1 MAPTR
6 TPPTRP
12 PRRRPRPRRRRRPT
26 TEATAETTPTE
37 AAPTALEAQTALT
50 FDPPPGDGSENDD
63 QAQQAIDGDAATFWE
78 TETYRSDPVLSKG
91 GVGLVLALPER
102 AEVSGVDLRTPGPG
116 FTTAIYTS
124 ASAAPP
130 DALDGWDV
138 AAPSREVTK
147 TRQQIDFAKPARARF
162 VLIWITRLAPAEGA
176 GFSARIAEAQLLGS

>member
-1 MAPTR
+1 V
-6 TPPTRP
+6 
-12 PRRRPRPRRRRRPT
+12 
-26 TEATAETTPTE
+26 
-37 AAPTALEAQTALT
+37 QTALT

-116 FTTAIYTS
+116 FTVAVYTS
-124 ASAAPP
+124 ALAAPP
-130 DALDGWDV
+130 DALDGWDL
-138 AAPSREVTK
+138 AAEPRDITK
-147 TRQQIDFAKPARARF
+147 TRQQIDFDEPVRARF